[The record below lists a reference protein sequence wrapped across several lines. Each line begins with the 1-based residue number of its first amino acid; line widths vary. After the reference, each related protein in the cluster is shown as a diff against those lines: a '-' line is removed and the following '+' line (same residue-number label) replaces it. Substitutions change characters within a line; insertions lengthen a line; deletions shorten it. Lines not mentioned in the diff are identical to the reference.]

1 MFLVPRFS
9 YAAANG
15 GLSTMAIERTGP
27 PEPALATNDAVR
39 DATGSTIE
47 IPLWS
52 YPTDATVAEREIVS
66 AEDEKRYAAT
76 QLQLVCRRFLRNRV
90 ALVGGVVVLGFY
102 TVALFA
108 TFLAP
113 YGANQRFDAAIYVP
127 PQPIYLLDDG
137 KIYPHI
143 LGLRQTVDL
152 ETLRRT
158 YAPDPYMKIP
168 IQFLVKGEP
177 HQLFGLIPTDVHL
190 FGVAGQEFGVFLLGT
205 DRQGRDQL
213 SRLLIGSQISLTIGL
228 VGVFLSLLI
237 GSVLGVAS
245 GYYGGWVDDVIQRA
259 IEVIRS
265 FPAIPLWMAL
275 AAAFPPHWPAL
286 QVYFAISV
294 VLSLIGWTW
303 LARQLRGK
311 VLALREEEF
320 VLAAQL
326 AGGGDGRIIARHLI
340 PAVSGHI
347 IVISTL
353 AIPGMILAETALTF
367 LGIGIRPPLVSWG
380 TLLQDAQNI
389 QTLAHSPWLLMPV
402 VVIAAAVLAFNFL
415 GDGLR
420 DASDPYSVV

>member
-1 MFLVPRFS
+1 
-9 YAAANG
+9 
-15 GLSTMAIERTGP
+15 MAIESPTP
-27 PEPALATNDAVR
+27 PEPVPTVPRSAAPA
-39 DATGSTIE
+39 
-47 IPLWS
+47 WS
-52 YPTDATVAEREIVS
+52 YPVDSWLVVAEEVAS
-66 AEDEKRYAAT
+66 SEAEKRYAAS
-76 QLQLVCRRFLRNRV
+76 QLQIIRRRFVRNRV
-90 ALVGGVVVLGFY
+90 AVVGGVIILGFY
-102 TVALFA
+102 LTALFA
-108 TFLAP
+108 NFLAP
-113 YGANQRFDAAIYVP
+113 YDADQRFDQAVYVP
-127 PQPIYLLDDG
+127 PQPVYLVDNG
-137 KIYPHI
+137 RIYPHV
-143 LGLRQTVDL
+143 LGLRLTTDP

-158 YAPDPYMKIP
+158 YAPDPRTKVPVEFFVRGAPYK
-168 IQFLVKGEP
+168 
-177 HQLFGLIPTDVHL
+177 LFGLLPTDVHL
-190 FGVAGQEFGVFLLGT
+190 FGVSRTDLGVFLLGT

-213 SRLLIGSQISLTIGL
+213 SRLLVGSQISLTIGL
-228 VGVFLSLLI
+228 VGVCLSLLI

-245 GYYGGWVDDVIQRA
+245 GYYGGLVDDLIQRV

-265 FPAIPLWMAL
+265 FPAVPLWMAL

-326 AGGGDGRIIARHLI
+326 TGASDARVIVRHLI

-353 AIPGMILAETALTF
+353 AVPGMILAETALTF

-389 QTLAHSPWLLMPV
+389 QTLAHFPWLLMPV
-402 VVIAAAVLAFNFL
+402 VFIAAAVLAFNFL

-420 DASDPYSVV
+420 DAADPHSTV

>member
-1 MFLVPRFS
+1 MSIEQAQPHQPSSPTPDPRLLTS
-9 YAAANG
+9 
-15 GLSTMAIERTGP
+15 EW
-27 PEPALATNDAVR
+27 E
-39 DATGSTIE
+39 
-47 IPLWS
+47 
-52 YPTDATVAEREIVS
+52 YPTEPTVAEREVVS

-76 QLQLVCRRFLRNRV
+76 QLQLIRRRFLRNRA
-90 ALVGGVVVLGFY
+90 ALVGGAVILGFY
-102 TVALFA
+102 IVALFA
-108 TFLAP
+108 NFLAP
-113 YGANQRFDAAIYVP
+113 YGADQRYDLAIYVP
-127 PQPIYLLDDG
+127 PQPIFLVDEG
-137 KIYPHI
+137 KVYPHI
-143 LGLRQTVDL
+143 LGLKRTTDP

-158 YAPDPYMKIP
+158 YEPDPSTKVAV
-168 IQFLVKGEP
+168 QFFARGEP
-177 HQLFGLIPTDVHL
+177 YRLFGLIPTDVHL
-190 FGVAGQEFGVFLLGT
+190 FGVPGQDFGVFLLGT

-228 VGVFLSLLI
+228 VGVGLSLLI
-237 GSVLGVAS
+237 GSVFGVAS
-245 GYYGGWVDDVIQRA
+245 GYFGGWVDDLMQRI
-259 IEVIRS
+259 IEVVRS

-326 AGGGDGRIIARHLI
+326 AGGGDGRIVTRHLI

-380 TLLQDAQNI
+380 TLLQDASNI
-389 QTLAHSPWLLMPV
+389 QTLAHFPWLLMPV
-402 VVIAAAVLAFNFL
+402 VFIAGAVLAFNFL

-420 DASDPYSVV
+420 DATDPYSVV